1 MSTNGPGRAER
12 TERVASVLARAA
24 ALSDELRST
33 IRDLEQILSRKDE
46 ELESN
51 EQPRE
56 GE

>member
-1 MSTNGPGRAER
+1 MSTNGQSRAER

-24 ALSDELRST
+24 ALSDELRAT
-33 IRDLEQILSRKDE
+33 IKDLEQILSRKDE
-46 ELESN
+46 ELENN